1 MRRVRILILATLGL
15 ALGCYLV
22 KYVGWRGVLAAVVT
36 VGWGGFALLCACAL
50 GLFVLLGLAWR
61 VLLPADA
68 ACGTWVLIRAR
79 MVRDSAAEVL
89 PLSQLGGIAF
99 GVRAAML
106 QGVSAPLASASMIV
120 DVTTELVAQIAYA
133 VLGVAFL
140 VAYAPQTSR
149 VASLTRIAVTGAVVA
164 SVAAV
169 AFIVL
174 QRYGERVTVRLPA
187 WLLRSRGYTSA
198 VTSTLSAIYQSPL
211 RVAASG
217 VLHLAGWIG
226 NACMAWI
233 AFRLI
238 GAHVNLGAV
247 IAIESLVYA
256 ARSAAVFIP
265 NALGVQE
272 GAYVL
277 LAPLFGVGTELALA
291 VSVLKRARDI
301 TLGVPVLLIWQAAE
315 GRRAIAAAAA
325 AGTGEAPT

>member
-1 MRRVRILILATLGL
+1 MRRVRILILAALGL

-50 GLFVLLGLAWR
+50 GLFVLLGVAWR
-61 VLLPADA
+61 VLLPAGA
-68 ACGTWVLIRAR
+68 ACGTWVFVRAR

-99 GVRAAML
+99 GVRAAIL

-120 DVTTELVAQIAYA
+120 DVTTELLAQIAYA
-133 VLGVAFL
+133 VLGVAML

-149 VASLTRIAVTGAVVA
+149 VASLTRVAVTGAVVA
-164 SVAAV
+164 SIAAV
-169 AFIVL
+169 VFIVL
-174 QRYGERVTVRLPA
+174 QRYGERVTVKLPT
-187 WLLRSRGYTSA
+187 WLRSRGYTGA
-198 VTSTLSAIYQSPL
+198 VTSALSALYRSPL
-211 RVAASG
+211 RVTASG
-217 VLHLAGWIG
+217 LLHLAGWLG
-226 NACMAWI
+226 NACVAWI
-233 AFRLI
+233 AFQLI
-238 GAHVNLGAV
+238 GAHVSLGAV

-301 TLGVPVLLIWQAAE
+301 TLGVPVLLVWQAAE
-315 GRRAIAAAAA
+315 GRRVIAAEAA
-325 AGTGEAPT
+325 AGSGQAPM